1 MKKYGKSETVNA
13 AVKPVVKWAG
23 GKRQILPQMLSNLPE
38 QWNRYFEPFVGGAA
52 MFLALRNNHRA
63 KMATIGDTNSELV
76 NLYLEIR
83 DNPEGLI
90 RRISAMEF
98 INERQSYTSARTL
111 FNTIKG
117 AEESKTE
124 RAALFLYLNRH
135 CFNGLWRVN
144 SSGNFNVP
152 IGKYRNPSIPNPDE
166 IRKYSGALQNVDIR
180 CGDFESTVAGVQP
193 GDFVYFDPP
202 YEPVSKTSRFTSY
215 TKTGFPFSEQ
225 QRLSDLCR
233 KLDGMGV
240 YFMVS
245 NSYSPSIIEL
255 YGEFTIKRIEA
266 KRSINSDS
274 HGRTG
279 ITELLIT
286 NYVHS

>member
-98 INERQSYTSARTL
+98 INLLKNMQV
-111 FNTIKG
+111 FCI
-117 AEESKTE
+117 
-124 RAALFLYLNRH
+124 
-135 CFNGLWRVN
+135 
-144 SSGNFNVP
+144 
-152 IGKYRNPSIPNPDE
+152 IPW
-166 IRKYSGALQNVDIR
+166 S
-180 CGDFESTVAGVQP
+180 
-193 GDFVYFDPP
+193 
-202 YEPVSKTSRFTSY
+202 
-215 TKTGFPFSEQ
+215 
-225 QRLSDLCR
+225 
-233 KLDGMGV
+233 
-240 YFMVS
+240 
-245 NSYSPSIIEL
+245 
-255 YGEFTIKRIEA
+255 
-266 KRSINSDS
+266 
-274 HGRTG
+274 
-279 ITELLIT
+279 
-286 NYVHS
+286 